1 MDQTLITERRMS
13 HRFSREKSLLIVMAL
28 ILAFSGCSQQF
39 WRKQADKDTYRILDE
54 KQSDPRWVNPRTAL
68 TPSPQSRFFDPYPP
82 DFEAM
87 PPDDPAAA
95 TDMQRPDGI
104 PGYKGWHKYGNAL
117 SVENPIWL
125 ANFEFTPE
133 MVDEATGEYICPL
146 PKIENLTILDAV
158 ELSYLNGREYQF
170 QLEQTYLAALALTLE
185 RFRFQVRYLGIGG
198 GEPGSGLTYENVP
211 GVQDSLRN
219 NSRFGVSQLLP
230 TGGQWAMEL
239 ANNTLWI
246 FSGPNAGTNSA
257 SILSYRLVQP
267 LLLNAGRKIALE
279 GLTQAERDVLYS
291 VRDLARFRKSLFVDT
306 VGGGYLGLLT
316 QMQSIRNQEYNISQ
330 LERQVIELRVNAGAP
345 PGNLGAELETLPAEL
360 VIPDSLAD
368 KVRFDEIQK
377 ELVWSGAMSAEQAQ
391 ELTSLSDD
399 ELFLKAAR
407 ELVQYLRSEVTP
419 FDVIQIESRLASSRI
434 NLLTSR
440 QRYQESLDSY
450 KIQLGLPPDFEMTI
464 DDSGLEQFE
473 LIAPLFERLLG
484 EIEASIAIIGLL
496 DNQAPDLEQTKLAL
510 TELERLY
517 KILIEEGIPLVNIDA
532 EKVQQN
538 KPERLANIKDEETRD
553 RILSTMDRDAEQL
566 VNLKGE
572 ISALS
577 RSFDRIRKY
586 LEQGE
591 SDQDSLV
598 KAIEE
603 TLDLREDLLV
613 KAQGMQVIQVG
624 LRSELIDINRYE
636 FNLNDSIG
644 LALENRL
651 DLMNQ
656 RGSVM
661 DARRT
666 VDVIANRL
674 KSAVDVVVEGD
685 IRTEPGTSR
694 PFDFSGQSS
703 SHRVGVQ
710 FTAPLDQVAERNQ
723 YRAAQVN
730 YQRARRDYM
739 EFEDN
744 VKLQIRTS
752 WRDLQV
758 LEQNLETARQSLRIN
773 VLQYDQAVEESNAP
787 GGNTNSG
794 VRGRNLID
802 ALNNILDSQNR
813 LVLIWANY
821 ERSRLAIYRDMGI
834 MEIDEQGMWIDPFYQ
849 RLYDSQDAGIDS
861 GIGIEPNQFCPPLTP
876 AGEIDLT
883 LLPLS
888 ETKLTGPNDYGNDN
902 SGKNESGS
910 DVGFEHTD
918 VPGIPP
924 ASQEERPF
932 VADPLRWSPGAGLGD
947 DVRDGGVSDLRGPDF
962 YRELGGIPQSDPGR
976 KVPLVPATEEHGR
989 FVVPE

>member
-1 MDQTLITERRMS
+1 MDQTLNSEQRGL
-13 HRFSREKSLLIVMAL
+13 HRFSGGKSALLAL
-28 ILAFSGCSQQF
+28 ALVLTLSGCSQQF

-54 KQSDPRWVNPRTAL
+54 KQSDPRWDNPRTIL
-68 TPSPQSRFFDPYPP
+68 TPDVRSRFYDPSPP
-82 DFEAM
+82 DFEEM

-95 TDMQRPDGI
+95 SEMERPNAI
-104 PGYKGWHKYGNAL
+104 PGYKGWHKYGRAMG
-117 SVENPIWL
+117 VENPIWL

-133 MVDEATGEYICPL
+133 MMDESTGEYICPL

-158 ELSYLNGREYQF
+158 ELTYLHSRDYQF

-198 GEPGSGLTYENVP
+198 GEPGGGLEYENVP
-211 GVQDSLRN
+211 GVQDSLRM

-230 TGGQWAMEL
+230 TGGQWAIEL

-291 VRDLARFRKSLFVDT
+291 IRDLARFRKSLFVDT

-316 QMQSIRNQEYNISQ
+316 QLQSIRNQEYNIEQ
-330 LERQVIELRVNAGAP
+330 LERQVRELRETANAPTANTGSD
-345 PGNLGAELETLPAEL
+345 LENFPADL

-368 KVRFDEIQK
+368 KVRYDDFQK
-377 ELVWSGAMSAEQAQ
+377 ELVWSREMTADQAQ
-391 ELTSLSDD
+391 ELLTLSDD
-399 ELFLKAAR
+399 VLYQKAAR
-407 ELVQYLRSEVTP
+407 ELIQLLRSEVTP
-419 FDVIQIESRLASSRI
+419 FDVIQLESQLVSSRI
-434 NLLTSR
+434 TLRTSR

-450 KIQLGLPPDFEMTI
+450 KIQLGLPPDFQMTI

-473 LIAPLFERLLG
+473 LIDPAFAGLLN
-484 EIEASIAIIGLL
+484 EIDASISIVGQL
-496 DNQAPDLEQTKLAL
+496 DNQAPDLEQAKLAL
-510 TELERLY
+510 AELERLY
-517 KILIEEGIPLVNIDA
+517 RALVDDGISLVDID
-532 EKVQQN
+532 VQKLQDN
-538 KPERLANIKDEETRD
+538 KSERLANIKDNETRE
-553 RILSTMDRDAEQL
+553 RILTTMERDAEQL

-572 ISALS
+572 IAAIA
-577 RSFDRIRKY
+577 RTFERIRKY

-591 SDQDSLV
+591 TEQASLV

-603 TLDLREDLLV
+603 TLDLREELLL
-613 KAQGMQVIQVG
+613 KAQGLQVIQVG
-624 LRSELIDINRYE
+624 LRSELISVNRYE
-636 FNLNDSIG
+636 FNLEDSIG

-651 DLMNQ
+651 DLMNN
-656 RGSVM
+656 RGLVM
-661 DARRT
+661 DARRN

-674 KSAVDVVVEGD
+674 KSMLDVIVEGD

-703 SHRVGVQ
+703 SHRVGIQ

-739 EFEDN
+739 LFEDN

-794 VRGRNLID
+794 VRGRNLIN
-802 ALNNILDSQNR
+802 ALNDILNSQNR
-813 LVLIWANY
+813 LVQFWANY

-834 MEIDEQGMWIDPFYQ
+834 MEIDEQGLWIDPYYQ
-849 RLYDSQDAGIDS
+849 RLYDSADIRFQSDH
-861 GIGIEPNQFCPPLTP
+861 GIEPNEFCPPLTP
-876 AGEIDLT
+876 AGEYDLT

-888 ETKLTGPNDYGNDN
+888 ENLLTGPNNYGNFSPGTD
-902 SGKNESGS
+902 ESGS
-910 DVGFEHTD
+910 KVGIPPTD
-918 VPGIPP
+918 IPGIPP
-924 ASQEERPF
+924 ASQVERPF
-932 VADPLRWSPGAGLGD
+932 VADPLRWVPGAGLGD
-947 DVRDGGVSDLRGPDF
+947 NVRDGGVPTLRGPEF
-962 YRELGGIPQSDPGR
+962 YRELGRISRPETGR
-976 KVPLVPATEEHGR
+976 DVPLVPATNQHGR
-989 FVVPE
+989 LVVPE

>member
-1 MDQTLITERRMS
+1 MDQTLNSEHWGL
-13 HRFSREKSLLIVMAL
+13 HRFFGGKSALLAMAL
-28 ILAFSGCSQQF
+28 IITLSGCSQQF

-54 KQSDPRWVNPRTAL
+54 KESDPRWDNPRKII
-68 TPSPQSRFFDPYPP
+68 TPDPRSRFYDPSPP
-82 DFEAM
+82 DFEEM

-95 TDMQRPDGI
+95 TDMERPNGI
-104 PGYKGWHKYGNAL
+104 PGYKGWHKYGRAMG
-117 SVENPIWL
+117 VENPVWL

-133 MVDEATGEYICPL
+133 MMDENTGEYICPL

-198 GEPGSGLTYENVP
+198 GEPGGGLTYENVP
-211 GVQDSLRN
+211 GVQDSLRM

-291 VRDLARFRKSLFVDT
+291 IRDLARFRKELFVDT

-316 QMQSIRNQEYNISQ
+316 QLQSIRNQEYNIEQ

-345 PGNLGAELETLPAEL
+345 PGNIGADLEAFPAEL
-360 VIPDSLAD
+360 VIPDSLVD
-368 KVRFDEIQK
+368 KLRYDDIQK
-377 ELVWSGAMSAEQAQ
+377 ELVWSGAMSAEEAQ
-391 ELTSLSDD
+391 QLLSLSDD
-399 ELFLKAAR
+399 VLYMGAAR
-407 ELVQYLRSEVTP
+407 ELVQFLRSEVTP

-473 LIAPLFERLLG
+473 LIDPAFERLRD
-484 EIEASIAIIGLL
+484 EIEESISIVGLL
-496 DNQAPDLEQTKLAL
+496 DNQAPVLEQAKLAL
-510 TELERLY
+510 VELERLY
-517 KILIEEGIPLVNIDA
+517 QKLIEESIPLVDVDA
-532 EKVQQN
+532 RKVQES
-538 KPERLANIKDEETRD
+538 KPGRLAKIQDEETRE
-553 RILSTMDRDAEQL
+553 RILDTMERDAEQL

-577 RSFDRIRKY
+577 RAFERIRIY

-591 SDQDSLV
+591 SDQASLV
-598 KAIEE
+598 RAIEE
-603 TLDLREDLLV
+603 ILDLREDLLV
-613 KAQGMQVIQVG
+613 KAQGLQVIQVG

-651 DLMNQ
+651 DLMNR
-656 RGSVM
+656 RGLVM

-674 KSAVDVVVEGD
+674 KAVLDVVVEGD

-703 SHRVGVQ
+703 SHRVGIQ

-787 GGNTNSG
+787 GGTSNSG
-794 VRGRNLID
+794 VRGRNIID

-834 MEIDEQGMWIDPFYQ
+834 MEIDEQGLWIDPFYQ
-849 RLYDSQDAGIDS
+849 RLYDDVDARFKS
-861 GIGIEPNQFCPPLTP
+861 GPPIEPNEFCPPLTP
-876 AGEIDLT
+876 AGEYDLT
-883 LLPLS
+883 LLPP
-888 ETKLTGPNDYGNDN
+888 GPNDYGNF
-902 SGKNESGS
+902 SPGTNESGS
-910 DVGFEHTD
+910 DVGFENGD
-918 VPGIPP
+918 LPGIPP
-924 ASQEERPF
+924 VSQEERPF
-932 VADPLRWSPGAGLGD
+932 VADPLRWNPGAGLGD
-947 DVRDGGVSDLRGPDF
+947 DVRDGSLPTVRGPEF
-962 YRELGGIPQSDPGR
+962 YRELGRISQPDSGTQ
-976 KVPLVPATEEHGR
+976 VPLVPAPDQHGQL
-989 FVVPE
+989 VVPE